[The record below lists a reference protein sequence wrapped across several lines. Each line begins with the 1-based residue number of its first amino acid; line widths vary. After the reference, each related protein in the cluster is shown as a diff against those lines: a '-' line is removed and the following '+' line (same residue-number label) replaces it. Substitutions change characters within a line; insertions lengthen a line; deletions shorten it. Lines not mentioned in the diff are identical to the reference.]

1 MAKITTTAV
10 FKTFQPDQ
18 LQLLPQSLDELIG
31 KDHLVRVI
39 RNVVDQMDLSKITNQ
54 YLGGGSSAYHPQMM
68 IKVLLYAYAIR
79 IYTGRKI
86 ARALRQDIT
95 FMWLAGRNT
104 PGFRTINQFRS
115 GVLKG
120 TIEELFKSMLLF
132 LIDQKFVRLEDYFV
146 DGSTFAADANQ
157 YQMVWKKNA
166 NRYKMGVEEKCQK
179 LFKDIDQLNAQE
191 DREYGDRDLEET
203 GEQGITQEVM
213 AEQIERL
220 NKVLEK
226 TDLAANERRKAK
238 GLKKELEK
246 SAEKLEKYEDQL
258 KMAGSRSGYSKTDPD
273 ATAMRMK
280 NEETL
285 PAYNVVIGTTEQM
298 IVNFTVH
305 QTPGD
310 VTALPEHLERLEQ
323 YTNEMPERIC
333 ADAGF
338 GSEQNY
344 EILEERGIENY
355 VKYNTYHYEQTRK
368 HKTNLFHKDNFPY
381 DSATDTFI
389 CPNKQSLTYRKTIK
403 QKNRAGYESTV
414 KVYECA
420 NCQKCPFAETCK
432 QTEGNRTLQV
442 NSQLDRYKQQAR
454 ENLQNEK
461 GRSLRKQRGH
471 EVESVF
477 GDIKKNQSFRRFHLR
492 GKRKVEIEFGLV
504 ALAHNLRKVHLKSV
518 RKAS

>member
-1 MAKITTTAV
+1 MAKIITTAV

-54 YLGGGSSAYHPQMM
+54 YLGGGSSAFHPQMM
-68 IKVLLYAYAIR
+68 IKVLLYAYAMR

-120 TIEELFKSMLLF
+120 TIEELFKSMLQF
-132 LIDQKFVRLEDYFV
+132 LIDQKLVRIEDYFV
-146 DGSTFAADANQ
+146 DGSTFAADGNQ
-157 YQMVWKKNA
+157 HRIVWKKNA
-166 NRYKMGVEEKCQK
+166 GRYKTGVEEKCQK
-179 LFKDIDQLNAQE
+179 LFEEIDQLNIQE
-191 DREYGDRDLEET
+191 DQEYGERDYEET
-203 GEQGITQEVM
+203 GEQGITQEVL

-220 NKVLEK
+220 NHVLQK
-226 TDLAANERRKAK
+226 TDLSGKERRRAK
-238 GLKKELEK
+238 SLKKEVEK

-258 KMAGSRSGYSKTDPD
+258 ETAGSRSGYSKTDTD
-273 ATAMRMK
+273 ASAMRMK
-280 NEETL
+280 NDETL
-285 PAYNVVIGTTEQM
+285 PAYNVVIGTTDQM
-298 IVNFTVH
+298 IVHFTVH
-305 QTPGD
+305 QSPGD
-310 VTALPEHLERLEQ
+310 VSALPEHLERLEE
-323 YTNEMPERIC
+323 YTHEMPQRIC

-344 EILEERGIENY
+344 EILEKKGIENY
-355 VKYNTYHYEQTRK
+355 VKYNTYHSEQTRK
-368 HKTNLFHKDNFPY
+368 HKANLFHKDNFPY
-381 DSATDTFI
+381 DSATDTFT
-389 CPNKQSLTYRKTIK
+389 CPNKQSLTYRKTIP
-403 QKNRAGYESTV
+403 QKNRSGYKSTV
-414 KVYECA
+414 KVYECV
-420 NCQKCPFAETCK
+420 NCQNCPFAETCK
-432 QTEGNRTLQV
+432 QTDGNRTLHV
-442 NSQLDRYKQQAR
+442 NPQLERYKQQVR

-461 GRSLRKQRGH
+461 GRSLRKQRGY

-504 ALAHNLRKVHLKSV
+504 ALAHNLRKVHLKSII
-518 RKAS
+518 KAS